1 VNKSDIRK
9 KLISLRKKKYK
20 RNIELNP
27 NKLIELIDKKKLNS
41 KIIGCYYPFNC
52 ELDILNVLEV
62 LENKKY
68 ILSLPKILKNN
79 EMNFFKWS
87 IYDPLKINKYGI
99 PEPISDKKIDPNIL
113 LIPLVGFDNKLNRL
127 GYGGGYYDR
136 YLSKVKLF
144 KPVLKIG
151 VGFSFQKVK
160 NLPINKYDQK
170 LDYIITEKKLFNE
183 NTILR

>member
-1 VNKSDIRK
+1 MNKSAIRK

-20 RNIELNP
+20 SKIELNP
-27 NKLIELIDKKKLNS
+27 NKFIELIDKQKLNS
-41 KIIGCYYPFNC
+41 KIIGCYYPFNY
-52 ELDILNVLEV
+52 ELDILNILEALV
-62 LENKKY
+62 NKKY

-87 IYDPLKINKYGI
+87 IYEPLKINKYGI

-136 YLSKVKLF
+136 YLSKVELV
-144 KPVLKIG
+144 KPVLKL
-151 VGFSFQKVK
+151 VWVFLF
-160 NLPINKYDQK
+160 
-170 LDYIITEKKLFNE
+170 KKLK
-183 NTILR
+183 IYL

>member
-1 VNKSDIRK
+1 MNKSAIRK

-20 RNIELNP
+20 SKIELNP
-27 NKLIELIDKKKLNS
+27 NKFIELIDKQKLNS

-68 ILSLPKILKNN
+68 NLSLPKILKNY

-87 IYDPLKINKYGI
+87 IYEPLKINKYGI

-113 LIPLVGFDNKLNRL
+113 LIPLVGFDDKLNRL

-136 YLSKVKLF
+136 YLSKVKLGNSL
-144 KPVLKIG
+144 LKIG
-151 VGFSFQKVK
+151 VSFSFQKVK
-160 NLPINKYDQK
+160 NLPTNKYDQK
-170 LDYIITEKKLFNE
+170 LDCIITEKK
-183 NTILR
+183 IIQ

>member
-1 VNKSDIRK
+1 MNKSTIRK

-20 RNIELNP
+20 SKIELNP
-27 NKLIELIDKKKLNS
+27 NKFIELIDKQKLNS

-87 IYDPLKINKYGI
+87 IYEPLKINKYGI

-113 LIPLVGFDNKLNRL
+113 LIPLVGFDDKLNRL

-136 YLSKVKLF
+136 YLSKVKLGNSL
-144 KPVLKIG
+144 LKIG
-151 VGFSFQKVK
+151 IGFSFQKVK
-160 NLPINKYDQK
+160 NLPTNKYDQK
-170 LDYIITEKKLFNE
+170 LDCIITEKK
-183 NTILR
+183 IIQ